1 MDNNSDTI
9 IINKYSSRR
18 LYNTNSSEYVTL
30 DDLCKLINDGKNFK
44 IIDKDSGK
52 DITNQYLLQII
63 SDLENKEGNVFPQD
77 VLKEIIL
84 SYNNTAQKFMPEIL
98 SKTFEVF
105 HQQQQSF
112 LKAFNSPAE
121 ENKSSES
128 SAVFFEEW
136 QKSQAEIMEKMMQPW
151 LNNPLFKEKTSGK
164 YIVQFIIF
172 ERNKSEKIR
181 DWWEKKCI
189 EKCSNSSNET
199 LVGDQAYLNDWD
211 TRFKDEVHILKNNDL
226 FRSTWNSKKLKL
238 PKLIAWHFHG
248 LRIINKK
255 LVLMHTEKNLSENI
269 LSEIYL
275 PYLKILEKNLKIIN
289 IQICQMNNK
298 NSILMKFLLRLN
310 LFLIE
315 KKLIKNKR
323 YFKF

>member
-1 MDNNSDTI
+1 MDNDSDTI

-30 DDLCKLINDGKNFK
+30 DDLCWLINQGKNFK

-121 ENKSSES
+121 ENKSSENS
-128 SAVFFEEW
+128 TAFFEEW

-151 LNNPLFKEKTSGK
+151 LNNPLFKENATKEPSNPNLRDRNDNEE
-164 YIVQFIIF
+164 IDSLRQQIEELRDIIT
-172 ERNKSEKIR
+172 
-181 DWWEKKCI
+181 KK
-189 EKCSNSSNET
+189 
-199 LVGDQAYLNDWD
+199 
-211 TRFKDEVHILKNNDL
+211 
-226 FRSTWNSKKLKL
+226 RS
-238 PKLIAWHFHG
+238 
-248 LRIINKK
+248 
-255 LVLMHTEKNLSENI
+255 
-269 LSEIYL
+269 
-275 PYLKILEKNLKIIN
+275 
-289 IQICQMNNK
+289 
-298 NSILMKFLLRLN
+298 
-310 LFLIE
+310 
-315 KKLIKNKR
+315 
-323 YFKF
+323 

>member
-30 DDLCKLINDGKNFK
+30 DDLCKLINEGKNFK

-121 ENKSSES
+121 ENKSSEN
-128 SAVFFEEW
+128 SAAFFEEW

-151 LNNPLFKEKTSGK
+151 LNNPIFKEKTTKEPANYNVPRDGNDKEEIDSLRQQ
-164 YIVQFIIF
+164 IEELRDIITK
-172 ERNKSEKIR
+172 KS
-181 DWWEKKCI
+181 
-189 EKCSNSSNET
+189 S
-199 LVGDQAYLNDWD
+199 
-211 TRFKDEVHILKNNDL
+211 
-226 FRSTWNSKKLKL
+226 
-238 PKLIAWHFHG
+238 
-248 LRIINKK
+248 
-255 LVLMHTEKNLSENI
+255 
-269 LSEIYL
+269 
-275 PYLKILEKNLKIIN
+275 
-289 IQICQMNNK
+289 
-298 NSILMKFLLRLN
+298 
-310 LFLIE
+310 
-315 KKLIKNKR
+315 
-323 YFKF
+323 

>member
-1 MDNNSDTI
+1 MDNDSDTI

-30 DDLCKLINDGKNFK
+30 DDLCRLINEGENFK

-112 LKAFNSPAE
+112 LKAFNSPAK
-121 ENKSSES
+121 ENKSSEN

-136 QKSQAEIMEKMMQPW
+136 QKSQGEIMEKMMQPW
-151 LNNPLFKEKTSGK
+151 LNNPIFKEKTTKEPAK
-164 YIVQFIIF
+164 YNVPRDGNDKEEIDSLRQQIEELRDIIT
-172 ERNKSEKIR
+172 
-181 DWWEKKCI
+181 KK
-189 EKCSNSSNET
+189 N
-199 LVGDQAYLNDWD
+199 
-211 TRFKDEVHILKNNDL
+211 
-226 FRSTWNSKKLKL
+226 
-238 PKLIAWHFHG
+238 P
-248 LRIINKK
+248 
-255 LVLMHTEKNLSENI
+255 
-269 LSEIYL
+269 
-275 PYLKILEKNLKIIN
+275 
-289 IQICQMNNK
+289 
-298 NSILMKFLLRLN
+298 
-310 LFLIE
+310 
-315 KKLIKNKR
+315 
-323 YFKF
+323 

>member
-30 DDLCKLINDGKNFK
+30 DDLCRLINEGKNFK
-44 IIDKDSGK
+44 ILDKDSGK

-112 LKAFNSPAE
+112 LKAFNSPAKE
-121 ENKSSES
+121 DKPSEN

-151 LNNPLFKEKTSGK
+151 LNNPIFKEKTTKEPAK
-164 YIVQFIIF
+164 YNVPRDGNDKEEIDSLRQQIEELRDIITK
-172 ERNKSEKIR
+172 KS
-181 DWWEKKCI
+181 
-189 EKCSNSSNET
+189 S
-199 LVGDQAYLNDWD
+199 
-211 TRFKDEVHILKNNDL
+211 
-226 FRSTWNSKKLKL
+226 
-238 PKLIAWHFHG
+238 
-248 LRIINKK
+248 
-255 LVLMHTEKNLSENI
+255 
-269 LSEIYL
+269 
-275 PYLKILEKNLKIIN
+275 
-289 IQICQMNNK
+289 
-298 NSILMKFLLRLN
+298 
-310 LFLIE
+310 
-315 KKLIKNKR
+315 
-323 YFKF
+323 

>member
-30 DDLCKLINDGKNFK
+30 DDLCKLINEGKNFK

-121 ENKSSES
+121 ENKSSENS
-128 SAVFFEEW
+128 TAFFEEW

-151 LNNPLFKEKTSGK
+151 LNNPIFKEKTTKEPAK
-164 YIVQFIIF
+164 YNVPRDGNDKEEIDSLRQQIEELRDII
-172 ERNKSEKIR
+172 
-181 DWWEKKCI
+181 
-189 EKCSNSSNET
+189 T
-199 LVGDQAYLNDWD
+199 
-211 TRFKDEVHILKNNDL
+211 
-226 FRSTWNSKKLKL
+226 
-238 PKLIAWHFHG
+238 
-248 LRIINKK
+248 
-255 LVLMHTEKNLSENI
+255 
-269 LSEIYL
+269 
-275 PYLKILEKNLKIIN
+275 
-289 IQICQMNNK
+289 
-298 NSILMKFLLRLN
+298 
-310 LFLIE
+310 
-315 KKLIKNKR
+315 NKR
-323 YFKF
+323 S

>member
-1 MDNNSDTI
+1 MDNDSDTI

-18 LYNTNSSEYVTL
+18 LYNTNSSEYITL
-30 DDLCKLINDGKNFK
+30 DDLCRLINEGKNFK

-151 LNNPLFKEKTSGK
+151 LNNPIFKEKTTKEPAK
-164 YIVQFIIF
+164 YNVPRDGNDKEEIDSLRQQIEELRDIITK
-172 ERNKSEKIR
+172 KS
-181 DWWEKKCI
+181 
-189 EKCSNSSNET
+189 S
-199 LVGDQAYLNDWD
+199 
-211 TRFKDEVHILKNNDL
+211 
-226 FRSTWNSKKLKL
+226 
-238 PKLIAWHFHG
+238 
-248 LRIINKK
+248 
-255 LVLMHTEKNLSENI
+255 
-269 LSEIYL
+269 
-275 PYLKILEKNLKIIN
+275 
-289 IQICQMNNK
+289 
-298 NSILMKFLLRLN
+298 
-310 LFLIE
+310 
-315 KKLIKNKR
+315 
-323 YFKF
+323 

>member
-30 DDLCKLINDGKNFK
+30 DDLCRLINEGKNFK

-121 ENKSSES
+121 ENKSSENS
-128 SAVFFEEW
+128 TAFFEEW

-151 LNNPLFKEKTSGK
+151 LNNPIFKEKTTKEPAK
-164 YIVQFIIF
+164 YNVPRDGNDKEEIDSLRQQIEELRDIITK
-172 ERNKSEKIR
+172 KS
-181 DWWEKKCI
+181 
-189 EKCSNSSNET
+189 S
-199 LVGDQAYLNDWD
+199 
-211 TRFKDEVHILKNNDL
+211 
-226 FRSTWNSKKLKL
+226 
-238 PKLIAWHFHG
+238 
-248 LRIINKK
+248 
-255 LVLMHTEKNLSENI
+255 
-269 LSEIYL
+269 
-275 PYLKILEKNLKIIN
+275 
-289 IQICQMNNK
+289 
-298 NSILMKFLLRLN
+298 
-310 LFLIE
+310 
-315 KKLIKNKR
+315 
-323 YFKF
+323 

>member
-1 MDNNSDTI
+1 MVNNSDTI

-44 IIDKDSGK
+44 IIDKDTGK

-121 ENKSSES
+121 ENKSSENS
-128 SAVFFEEW
+128 TAFFEEW

-151 LNNPLFKEKTSGK
+151 RNNPIFKEKTTKEPAK
-164 YIVQFIIF
+164 YNVPRDGNDKEEIDSLRQQIEELRDII
-172 ERNKSEKIR
+172 
-181 DWWEKKCI
+181 
-189 EKCSNSSNET
+189 T
-199 LVGDQAYLNDWD
+199 
-211 TRFKDEVHILKNNDL
+211 
-226 FRSTWNSKKLKL
+226 
-238 PKLIAWHFHG
+238 
-248 LRIINKK
+248 
-255 LVLMHTEKNLSENI
+255 
-269 LSEIYL
+269 
-275 PYLKILEKNLKIIN
+275 
-289 IQICQMNNK
+289 
-298 NSILMKFLLRLN
+298 
-310 LFLIE
+310 
-315 KKLIKNKR
+315 NKR
-323 YFKF
+323 S

>member
-30 DDLCKLINDGKNFK
+30 DDLCKLINEGKNFK

-121 ENKSSES
+121 ENKSSENS
-128 SAVFFEEW
+128 TAFFEEW

-151 LNNPLFKEKTSGK
+151 LNNPIFKEKTTKEPAK
-164 YIVQFIIF
+164 YNVPRDGNDKEEIDSLRQQIEELRDIITK
-172 ERNKSEKIR
+172 KS
-181 DWWEKKCI
+181 
-189 EKCSNSSNET
+189 S
-199 LVGDQAYLNDWD
+199 
-211 TRFKDEVHILKNNDL
+211 
-226 FRSTWNSKKLKL
+226 
-238 PKLIAWHFHG
+238 
-248 LRIINKK
+248 
-255 LVLMHTEKNLSENI
+255 
-269 LSEIYL
+269 
-275 PYLKILEKNLKIIN
+275 
-289 IQICQMNNK
+289 
-298 NSILMKFLLRLN
+298 
-310 LFLIE
+310 
-315 KKLIKNKR
+315 
-323 YFKF
+323 

>member
-18 LYNTNSSEYVTL
+18 LYNTNSSDYVTL
-30 DDLCKLINDGKNFK
+30 DDLCKLINEGKNFK

-121 ENKSSES
+121 ENKSSENS
-128 SAVFFEEW
+128 TAFFEEW

-151 LNNPLFKEKTSGK
+151 LNNPIFKEKTTKEPAK
-164 YIVQFIIF
+164 YNVPRDGNDKEEIDSLRQQIEELRDIITK
-172 ERNKSEKIR
+172 KS
-181 DWWEKKCI
+181 
-189 EKCSNSSNET
+189 S
-199 LVGDQAYLNDWD
+199 
-211 TRFKDEVHILKNNDL
+211 
-226 FRSTWNSKKLKL
+226 
-238 PKLIAWHFHG
+238 
-248 LRIINKK
+248 
-255 LVLMHTEKNLSENI
+255 
-269 LSEIYL
+269 
-275 PYLKILEKNLKIIN
+275 
-289 IQICQMNNK
+289 
-298 NSILMKFLLRLN
+298 
-310 LFLIE
+310 
-315 KKLIKNKR
+315 
-323 YFKF
+323 

>member
-30 DDLCKLINDGKNFK
+30 DDLCKLINEGKNFK

-63 SDLENKEGNVFPQD
+63 SDLENKGGNVFPQD

-121 ENKSSES
+121 ENKSSENS
-128 SAVFFEEW
+128 TAFFEEW
-136 QKSQAEIMEKMMQPW
+136 QKSQAEIMEKMIQPW
-151 LNNPLFKEKTSGK
+151 LNNPIFKEKTTKEPAK
-164 YIVQFIIF
+164 YNVPRDGNDKEEIDSLRQQIEELRDIITK
-172 ERNKSEKIR
+172 KS
-181 DWWEKKCI
+181 
-189 EKCSNSSNET
+189 S
-199 LVGDQAYLNDWD
+199 
-211 TRFKDEVHILKNNDL
+211 
-226 FRSTWNSKKLKL
+226 
-238 PKLIAWHFHG
+238 
-248 LRIINKK
+248 
-255 LVLMHTEKNLSENI
+255 
-269 LSEIYL
+269 
-275 PYLKILEKNLKIIN
+275 
-289 IQICQMNNK
+289 
-298 NSILMKFLLRLN
+298 
-310 LFLIE
+310 
-315 KKLIKNKR
+315 
-323 YFKF
+323 

>member
-1 MDNNSDTI
+1 MDNDSDTI

-30 DDLCKLINDGKNFK
+30 DDLCRLINEGENFK

-112 LKAFNSPAE
+112 LKAFNSPA
-121 ENKSSES
+121 KDSKASES
-128 SAVFFEEW
+128 SAVFFEDW

-151 LNNPLFKEKTSGK
+151 LNNPLFKEKTTK
-164 YIVQFIIF
+164 
-172 ERNKSEKIR
+172 EP
-181 DWWEKKCI
+181 
-189 EKCSNSSNET
+189 SNSN
-199 LVGDQAYLNDWD
+199 VPKDRNDKEEMD
-211 TRFKDEVHILKNNDL
+211 SLRQQIEELRDIITKKN
-226 FRSTWNSKKLKL
+226 
-238 PKLIAWHFHG
+238 P
-248 LRIINKK
+248 
-255 LVLMHTEKNLSENI
+255 
-269 LSEIYL
+269 
-275 PYLKILEKNLKIIN
+275 
-289 IQICQMNNK
+289 
-298 NSILMKFLLRLN
+298 
-310 LFLIE
+310 
-315 KKLIKNKR
+315 
-323 YFKF
+323 

>member
-30 DDLCKLINDGKNFK
+30 DDLCWLINQGKNFK

-105 HQQQQSF
+105 HQQQQNF
-112 LKAFNSPAE
+112 LKAFNPTTE
-121 ENKSSES
+121 ENKSSEN

-151 LNNPLFKEKTSGK
+151 LNNPLFKEKTTK
-164 YIVQFIIF
+164 
-172 ERNKSEKIR
+172 EPA
-181 DWWEKKCI
+181 
-189 EKCSNSSNET
+189 NSS
-199 LVGDQAYLNDWD
+199 VPKDRNDKEEID
-211 TRFKDEVHILKNNDL
+211 SLRQQIEELRDIITKK
-226 FRSTWNSKKLKL
+226 RS
-238 PKLIAWHFHG
+238 
-248 LRIINKK
+248 
-255 LVLMHTEKNLSENI
+255 
-269 LSEIYL
+269 
-275 PYLKILEKNLKIIN
+275 
-289 IQICQMNNK
+289 
-298 NSILMKFLLRLN
+298 
-310 LFLIE
+310 
-315 KKLIKNKR
+315 
-323 YFKF
+323 